1 MKVADPGSGP
11 AEEEVMGATIV
22 VGLDGSSGS
31 QQALGWAARL
41 GARNDAV
48 VQPVLAWEYPALALL
63 PFPAGVP
70 VPPQEAMQADAE
82 VRAQGLV
89 EGTSVLAELGDAVEI
104 AEPLV
109 RQGSAGRV
117 LCEAAESA
125 DLLALGSRGLGAVK
139 GVLLGSVSAHCASA
153 APCPVALIPD
163 GEEVPERELVVV
175 GVDGSPLS
183 DEAVRWADRWAGPTS
198 RVLVVHVWDVPITM
212 DAAAANIDSEALE
225 EASTVLVEEAA
236 KLVTDHKVETLRI
249 RGDARV
255 ELAKLAH
262 KADML
267 VIGARGHTLLERF
280 LMGSVASHAVH
291 HLVAPTVIVR
301 TPDA

>member
-1 MKVADPGSGP
+1 MGS
-11 AEEEVMGATIV
+11 TIV

-41 GARNDAV
+41 GARNDAR
-48 VQPVLAWEYPALALL
+48 VQPVLAWDYPALALL

-82 VRAQGLV
+82 IRAEGLV
-89 EGTSVLAELGDAVEI
+89 DGAGEFPDVDI
-104 AEPLV
+104 ADSLV

-125 DLLALGSRGLGAVK
+125 DLLVLGSRGLGAVK

-153 APCPVALIPD
+153 APCPVALIPERD
-163 GEEVPERELVVV
+163 EPPERELVVV

-183 DEAVRWADRWAGPTS
+183 EAAVKWADEWAADTA
-198 RVLVVHVWDVPITM
+198 RLLLVHVWDVPITM
-212 DAAAANIDSEALE
+212 DAAAANIDAEALE
-225 EASTVLVEEAA
+225 DASKVLVEEASA
-236 KLVTDHKVETLRI
+236 LVSKHKVETLRI

-267 VIGARGHTLLERF
+267 VIGARGHTMLERF

-291 HLVAPTVIVR
+291 HLVAPTIIVR
-301 TPDA
+301 ISDED

>member
-1 MKVADPGSGP
+1 
-11 AEEEVMGATIV
+11 MGATIV

-41 GARNDAV
+41 GARIDAR

-89 EGTSVLAELGDAVEI
+89 DSIGDAEDVDDVDI
-104 AEPLV
+104 TEPLV

-117 LCEAAESA
+117 LCESAESA
-125 DLLALGSRGLGAVK
+125 DLLVLGSRGLGAVK

-163 GEEVPERELVVV
+163 LDDDAPERELVVV
-175 GVDGSPLS
+175 GVDGSALS
-183 DEAVRWADRWAGPTS
+183 DAAVAWADDWAAE
-198 RVLVVHVWDVPITM
+198 RARLLLVHVWDVPITM

-225 EASTVLVEEAA
+225 EASKVLLEEAS
-236 KLVTDHKVETLRI
+236 KLVADHKVETLRI

-255 ELAKLAH
+255 ELGKLAQ
-262 KADML
+262 KADMV

-280 LMGSVASHAVH
+280 LMGSVASHSVH
-291 HLVAPTVIVR
+291 HLVAPTIIVR
-301 TPDA
+301 ADAD